1 MMRGGTPVAPALAF
15 APAATHFA
23 GKYHLADAEGA
34 EWALLWSEGGLAL
47 AHRDSWHGAQ
57 NMDSI
62 DSTLTLTRVAVKDI
76 MPPLRV
82 PAANGMWRRAQLLVS
97 AYLTGLAEAALDDS
111 VGYAKVREQ
120 FQQPIGAFE
129 AVTHPGRREEDT
141 SALQAR

>member
-1 MMRGGTPVAPALAF
+1 MIGVHVAHFAGDRGHAEAMMRGGTPVAPALAF

-62 DSTLTLTRVAVKDI
+62 RSVEHTSELQSLMRISYAV
-76 MPPLRV
+76 
-82 PAANGMWRRAQLLVS
+82 
-97 AYLTGLAEAALDDS
+97 
-111 VGYAKVREQ
+111 
-120 FQQPIGAFE
+120 FC
-129 AVTHPGRREEDT
+129 
-141 SALQAR
+141 LQK